1 MKAKINGIRMGY
13 DDIGAEGPPIVLIHG
28 FGLNRTIWKEMAE
41 IYLNL
46 HRVILP
52 DLRGHGESD
61 APEGSYPMTLLA
73 EDIQKL
79 LDFLEIEKAAIC
91 GHSMGGY
98 ITLAFADNYPERLAG
113 LGLITTRAESDSAEK
128 RAGRYQMAEDVR
140 ENGAM
145 VLAESLAPKLTKDEV
160 IQQQSY
166 KMLLGTNPLGI
177 IGVSQGMAERPD
189 RRKLLSQ
196 IRVPA
201 LVIAGDQDQ
210 IIGVEDARQMANAI
224 PMARFHLISGS
235 GHMPMME
242 NPKAVAEGLNLLISQ
257 MEIS

>member
-1 MKAKINGIRMGY
+1 MKAKINGIQMGY
-13 DDIGAEGPPIVLIHG
+13 DDIGAEGLPIVLLHG
-28 FGLNRTIWKEMAE
+28 FGLNRKIWREVAE
-41 IYLNL
+41 TYLSP

-52 DLRGHGESD
+52 DVRGHGESE
-61 APEGSYPMTLLA
+61 ATEGAYPMALLA

-79 LDFLEIEKAAIC
+79 LDFFEIEKAAVC

-128 RAGRYQMAEDVR
+128 RAGRYQIAEDVR
-140 ENGAM
+140 ENGAI

-166 KMLLGTNPLGI
+166 KMLLDANPLGI
-177 IGVSQGMAERPD
+177 IGVSQGIAERTD

-210 IIGVEDARQMANAI
+210 IIEVEDAKQMANTI
-224 PMARFHLISGS
+224 PRARFHLVSGA

-242 NPKAVAEGLNLLISQ
+242 NPKEFAAGLNWLISQ
-257 MEIS
+257 MEMS